1 MRFKHIQSY
10 LMNLMLCLSAVILP
24 LLSNAQDTGKVAMAD
39 QMRSD
44 GKIYVVVTVIFTIFL
59 GIILYLF
66 TIEKKIKKIEQNQ
79 Q

>member
-1 MRFKHIQSY
+1 MIT
-10 LMNLMLCLSAVILP
+10 
-24 LLSNAQDTGKVAMAD
+24 NAQDTGKVAMAD
-39 QMRSD
+39 QMRGD

-79 Q
+79 P

>member
-1 MRFKHIQSY
+1 MAQD
-10 LMNLMLCLSAVILP
+10 
-24 LLSNAQDTGKVAMAD
+24 SNAVAMAD
-39 QMRSD
+39 KLRSD

-79 Q
+79 K

>member
-1 MRFKHIQSY
+1 MRFKLIQSY
-10 LMNLMLCLSAVILP
+10 FLKLALCLSALLLP

-79 Q
+79 P

>member
-10 LMNLMLCLSAVILP
+10 LMKLMLCLSAVILP
-24 LLSNAQDTGKVAMAD
+24 LLGNAQDTGKVAMAD